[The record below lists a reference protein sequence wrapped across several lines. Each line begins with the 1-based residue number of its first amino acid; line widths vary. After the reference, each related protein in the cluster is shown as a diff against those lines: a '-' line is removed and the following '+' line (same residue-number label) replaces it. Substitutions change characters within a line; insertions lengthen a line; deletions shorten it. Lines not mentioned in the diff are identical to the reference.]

1 MNERKD
7 HPLFMISVIIPVF
20 NGEKTIERAVH
31 SILCNRDAET
41 PIEIIIIDDGS
52 TDATPT
58 ICDRLS
64 EDTGIHVIH
73 TENHGMVAARN
84 IGIREAKGEYIG
96 FVDSDD
102 WIEPDMFQILLKT
115 MIEQQADLVA
125 CGVIQET
132 EQGSFRDED
141 DGAIIISQFPF
152 IYHDILLS
160 TGFRGY
166 RWNKLYKKEL
176 ISLETDKG
184 ITQCEDLLFNA
195 AYCEHVSKAVYIRK
209 TLYHYVRKGVD
220 TEDYSYTK
228 RGLSLMD
235 AYEKLYILYLEKAPQ
250 YAYIPERNALKA
262 YLHFRARAKLVH
274 ETDDSLLNKIS
285 SGIKAH
291 FRRVM
296 REKQISLKT
305 KGNIC
310 ATYLFPKT
318 ILRVKRK
325 FLQRR
330 HKLGNWE
337 S

>member
-1 MNERKD
+1 
-7 HPLFMISVIIPVF
+7 MISVIIPTY
-20 NGEKTIERAVH
+20 NAEKTIERAVD
-31 SILCNRDAET
+31 SVLRNRNDET

-52 TDATPT
+52 TDTTPV

-64 EDTGIHVIH
+64 QDAGIHVIH
-73 TENHGMVAARN
+73 TENFGMVAARN
-84 IGIREAKGEYIG
+84 AGLKIAKGEYIG

-102 WIEPDMFQILLKT
+102 WIEPDMYQILLKT

-141 DGAIIISQFPF
+141 DEAVIISKALS

-166 RWNKLYKKEL
+166 RWNKLYKKEF
-176 ISLETDKG
+176 ISFETDND
-184 ITQCEDLLFNA
+184 IIQCEDLLFNA
-195 AYCEHVSKAVYIRK
+195 AYCEYVSKAVYIGK
-209 TLYHYVRKGVD
+209 ACYHYVRRCG
-220 TEDYSYTK
+220 TAADYSYTK
-228 RGLSLMD
+228 RDLSLMD
-235 AYEKLYILYLEKAPQ
+235 AYEKLYVLYLEKAPQ
-250 YAYIPERNALKA
+250 YAYIPEKNALKA

-274 ETDDSLLNKIS
+274 ETDDALLKKLN

-291 FRRVM
+291 FGHVM
-296 REKQISLKT
+296 REKQIPLKT

-318 ILRVKRK
+318 VLRVKRK
-325 FLQRR
+325 MLWFR
-330 HKLGNWE
+330 HKQGHWE

>member
-141 DGAIIISQFPF
+141 DGVMIVSQFPF

-166 RWNKLYKKEL
+166 QWNKLYKKEL
-176 ISLETDKG
+176 ISFEVDNG

-195 AYCEHVSKAVYIRK
+195 TFTSGMRCIIMVESVSIQRIIRIQNVTCRSW
-209 TLYHYVRKGVD
+209 TLMK
-220 TEDYSYTK
+220 SCISCIWKK
-228 RGLSLMD
+228 RRSTH
-235 AYEKLYILYLEKAPQ
+235 IFQ
-250 YAYIPERNALKA
+250 R
-262 YLHFRARAKLVH
+262 
-274 ETDDSLLNKIS
+274 ETL
-285 SGIKAH
+285 
-291 FRRVM
+291 
-296 REKQISLKT
+296 
-305 KGNIC
+305 
-310 ATYLFPKT
+310 
-318 ILRVKRK
+318 
-325 FLQRR
+325 
-330 HKLGNWE
+330 
-337 S
+337 

>member
-1 MNERKD
+1 
-7 HPLFMISVIIPVF
+7 MISVIIPTY
-20 NGEKTIERAVH
+20 NAEKTIERAVK
-31 SILCNRDAET
+31 SILRNRNNET

-52 TDATPT
+52 TDATPG

-64 EDTGIHVIH
+64 QTEGTHVIH
-73 TENHGMVAARN
+73 TKNHGMVAARN
-84 IGIREAKGEYIG
+84 AGLRMAKGKYIG

-102 WIEPDMFQILLKT
+102 WIEPDMYQILQKT

-141 DGAIIISQFPF
+141 DGAVIISEAPS

-166 RWNKLYKKEL
+166 QWNKLYKKEY
-176 ISLETDKG
+176 ITFETDNA

-195 AYCEHVSKAVYIRK
+195 AYCDRVSRAVYIRK
-209 TLYHYVRKGVD
+209 ALYHYARKSGN
-220 TEDYSYTK
+220 TEDFSYTQ
-228 RGLSLMD
+228 RELSLMD
-235 AYEKLYILYLEKAPQ
+235 AYEKLYALYLEKTPQ
-250 YAYIPERNALKA
+250 YASIPEKNALKT

-274 ETDDSLLNKIS
+274 ETNESLINKVN

-291 FRRVM
+291 FGNVM
-296 REKQISLKT
+296 REKQIPLIT

-318 ILRVKRK
+318 MLRVKRK
-325 FLQRR
+325 LLRIR
-330 HKLGNWE
+330 HKQGYWE